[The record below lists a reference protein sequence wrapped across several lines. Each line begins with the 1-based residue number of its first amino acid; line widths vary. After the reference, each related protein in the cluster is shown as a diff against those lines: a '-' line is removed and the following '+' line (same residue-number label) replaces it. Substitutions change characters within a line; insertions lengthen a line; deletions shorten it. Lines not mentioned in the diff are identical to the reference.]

1 MLATLPV
8 IMTGDQTMRKFA
20 LAAAVLATAGLSA
33 PLLAD
38 DDRNRLNVPAADWK
52 SAAEIKDRM
61 VSAGYTVREIETDDG
76 VYEVDVVDKDGTKME
91 LHVHP
96 ATGEILRGYDD

>member
-1 MLATLPV
+1 
-8 IMTGDQTMRKFA
+8 MRRIA
-20 LAAAVLATAGLSA
+20 LATALIAGMGVTA

-38 DDRNRLNVPAADWK
+38 DDNRNRLNVPSADWK
-52 SAAEIKDRM
+52 SAAEIKDKL

-76 VYEVDVVDKDGTKME
+76 AYEVDVVDKDGVRME

-96 ATGEILRGYDD
+96 ATGELLRGYDD

>member
-1 MLATLPV
+1 MRRIALAT
-8 IMTGDQTMRKFA
+8 
-20 LAAAVLATAGLSA
+20 AVLAAMGATA

-38 DDRNRLNVPAADWK
+38 DDWDRLNVPRAEWK
-52 SAAEIKDRM
+52 SPVEITDQL

-76 VYEVDVVDKDGTKME
+76 AYEVDVVDKDGVKME

-96 ATGEILRGYDD
+96 ATGELLRGYDD